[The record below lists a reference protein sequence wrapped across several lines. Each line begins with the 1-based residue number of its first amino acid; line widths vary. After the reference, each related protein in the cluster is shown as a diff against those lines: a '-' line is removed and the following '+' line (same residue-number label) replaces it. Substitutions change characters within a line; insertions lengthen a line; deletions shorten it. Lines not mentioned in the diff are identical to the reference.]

1 MSKEGVPKGAFPFLP
16 LTALG
21 QHFGEAADSTGNEP
35 CVATGNV
42 MAEHLPSVNICEIH
56 GPLIHPWA
64 GWGLYTLPIIWN
76 EAQEIL
82 NRKPEKLGF
91 L

>member
-1 MSKEGVPKGAFPFLP
+1 MSKEGVLKGAFAFLA

-35 CVATGNV
+35 CVATGKV

-56 GPLIHPWA
+56 GPLIYPWA
-64 GWGLYTLPIIWN
+64 
-76 EAQEIL
+76 E
-82 NRKPEKLGF
+82 
-91 L
+91 